1 MERLTIF
8 ALCWLAA
15 FTMAVPRIDAQTNG
29 SVAQNNSAGAA
40 VNGHSH
46 ANNGHPNAAVSHGI
60 ARGPVSFAPG
70 TINSHPARIGGQ
82 PVVNPR
88 TTYSPFL
95 RPMNSTL
102 AAMSARQ
109 SERTYNLHSNIDVLA
124 RRDIAQDSPPIAS
137 AQRVARAENL
147 QPRTD
152 DSVRRDMTEKRLNTI
167 DTQRGQ
173 VSQST
178 SLPDLA
184 NRAMTQETA
193 RW

>member
-29 SVAQNNSAGAA
+29 SVAQNNSAGVA

-70 TINSHPARIGGQ
+70 MINSHPARIGGQ
-82 PVVNPR
+82 PGINPG

-95 RPMNSTL
+95 RPLNPTL
-102 AAMSARQ
+102 TAMSARQ
-109 SERTYNLHSNIDVLA
+109 PERTYNLHPNIDVLA
-124 RRDIAQDSPPIAS
+124 QREIAQGSPPIAS
-137 AQRVARAENL
+137 AQRFVRAENL
-147 QPRTD
+147 QPVTD
-152 DSVRRDMTEKRLNTI
+152 DSVRRDTVETQLNTMNA
-167 DTQRGQ
+167 QRPQ
-173 VSQST
+173 ISQ
-178 SLPDLA
+178 P
-184 NRAMTQETA
+184 TA
-193 RW
+193 